1 MNAPYLRIE
10 SRQQQTL
17 SPWLQRAVRLL
28 QLSSLDFAQ
37 EVRELMLRNPFLDGL
52 DDDAEAQ
59 AAEEPSP
66 PDAADDDAAAEAARD
81 DEYDPWSGEGGGA
94 ARIESGDETSALE
107 LVPAVPTLAEHLHA
121 QLNLLRLPWRELV
134 LARAIVESLD
144 DDGYLRT
151 ELAELARLPL
161 LAPPPEADELH
172 LALTRVQSLDPAGVA
187 ARSLA
192 ECLRLQLPK
201 IDDAA
206 EREAARR
213 LLELD
218 LALLTRRDCR
228 PLAARLR
235 VDPAVLAAAHQRI
248 RRFDPR
254 PGSRFGGVQTQYIVP
269 DVIVRKSGRRW
280 VARLNPRVM
289 PRLRLNEGY
298 AQVFQRHRSGR
309 HDEMA
314 SQLQEARWTLQN
326 LQQRFD
332 TILAVARAI
341 TERQQQFL
349 DYGPMAMKPLML
361 REIAEVVGVHE
372 STVCRATHNKYMAT
386 PAGVFELK
394 YFFSRG
400 VPTGSG
406 GSASPTAIKGL
417 VREMIEAED
426 PAAPLSD
433 AEISRQLA
441 RQGLPL
447 VRRTVTKYRQ
457 AMRIEVAERRR
468 QSL

>member
-1 MNAPYLRIE
+1 M
-10 SRQQQTL
+10 
-17 SPWLQRAVRLL
+17 
-28 QLSSLDFAQ
+28 
-37 EVRELMLRNPFLDGL
+37 
-52 DDDAEAQ
+52 
-59 AAEEPSP
+59 
-66 PDAADDDAAAEAARD
+66 
-81 DEYDPWSGEGGGA
+81 
-94 ARIESGDETSALE
+94 
-107 LVPAVPTLAEHLHA
+107 
-121 QLNLLRLPWRELV
+121 
-134 LARAIVESLD
+134 
-144 DDGYLRT
+144 
-151 ELAELARLPL
+151 
-161 LAPPPEADELH
+161 
-172 LALTRVQSLDPAGVA
+172 QSLDPPAPA
-187 ARSLA
+187 ASLA

-201 IDDAA
+201 IEDAA
-206 EREAARR
+206 EREAARGCSNSTSR
-213 LLELD
+213 S
-218 LALLTRRDCR
+218 ARRDCR
-228 PLAARLR
+228 PLAARLGACR
-235 VDPAVLAAAHQRI
+235 GSGAPPRTSASAASTRAS
-248 RRFDPR
+248 
-254 PGSRFGGVQTQYIVP
+254 GSRFGGAQTQYIVP

-280 VARLNPRVM
+280 VARLNPRIM
-289 PRLRLNEGY
+289 PRLRLNESY
-298 AQVFQRHRSGR
+298 AQVFQRHRNGH
-309 HDEMA
+309 HDELA
-314 SQLQEARWTLQN
+314 SQLAEARWTLAN

-341 TERQQQFL
+341 TERQHQFL

-372 STVCRATHNKYMAT
+372 STVRRAAHNKYMAT
-386 PAGVFELK
+386 PVGVFELK

-468 QSL
+468 QMLWRRAPLS